1 MKSILVWVI
10 ARFDLTRVRESIV
23 LIHWWYFSF
32 LGYIYFFGLTFVFK
46 GVLGGSCLLGGC
58 SGVLRV
64 VLMVF
69 RFYRFPWMRA
79 LICIESLR
87 PGSFVGGGGGSGEG
101 GVGGRGS
108 GLITRQAR
116 NRRTSAQ
123 RFSRAVHPI
132 FWFSFLS
139 FFNLGNFNLLF
150 QKWN

>member
-1 MKSILVWVI
+1 
-10 ARFDLTRVRESIV
+10 
-23 LIHWWYFSF
+23 
-32 LGYIYFFGLTFVFK
+32 
-46 GVLGGSCLLGGC
+46 
-58 SGVLRV
+58 
-64 VLMVF
+64 
-69 RFYRFPWMRA
+69 MRA

-87 PGSFVGGGGGSGEG
+87 PGSFVGGGGSGEG

-139 FFNLGNFNLLF
+139 FFNLGNFNVISKMKLVMIFLVIRMF
-150 QKWN
+150 QSSFFHPYPPSAGIRSSFYRHPDRHGAVSLRYRNRTEITVLMCER